1 MNGEVE
7 MYENIK
13 QIIIKLWEIVENIV
27 EFIIRVLGSIWRL
40 VLKILGYLRVVTSQ
54 LYTGIKSIYSRYF

>member
-1 MNGEVE
+1 

-27 EFIIRVLGSIWRL
+27 EFILRVLGSIWRL
-40 VLKILGYLRVVTSQ
+40 VLKILGIFSSHNGYYATN
-54 LYTGIKSIYSRYF
+54 KKPYF

>member
-27 EFIIRVLGSIWRL
+27 EFIIRALGSIWRL
-40 VLKILGYLRVVTSQ
+40 VLKILGYLRVVTSK
-54 LYTGIKSIYSRYF
+54 LYSVTKSLIGRY

>member
-1 MNGEVE
+1 

-27 EFIIRVLGSIWRL
+27 EFIIRALGSIWRL
-40 VLKILGYLRVVTSQ
+40 VLKILGFFGVLTSK
-54 LYTGIKSIYSRYF
+54 LYSVIKSIYSRYF